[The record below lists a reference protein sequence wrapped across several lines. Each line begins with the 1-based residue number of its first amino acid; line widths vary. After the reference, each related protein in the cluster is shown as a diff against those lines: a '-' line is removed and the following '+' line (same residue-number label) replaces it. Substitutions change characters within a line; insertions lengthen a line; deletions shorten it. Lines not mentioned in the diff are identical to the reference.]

1 LVITSVHIIYDQKSY
16 REVSRSDLMKRKKGS
31 YLATTEG
38 AVLNQVRQT
47 KVVDDA
53 HARDDSLAK
62 TVGTSE
68 VLGEDGC
75 AKTVFSAVDP
85 LEQLFFSLPRD
96 NRHDRAEALIGNN
109 LHFVIDVDQDGRLVE
124 QTTLV
129 VIVSLATRSNFS
141 ALGNSVVDEALNLF
155 ELE

>member
-1 LVITSVHIIYDQKSY
+1 MVITSVHIIYDHKLRQVESGF
-16 REVSRSDLMKRKKGS
+16 EKRS

-47 KVVDDA
+47 KIVDDA
-53 HARDDSLAK
+53 HARDDCLAK
-62 TVGTSE
+62 SVGTSE

-75 AKTVFSAVDP
+75 AETVFSAVDP

-96 NRHDRAEALIGNN
+96 DRHDGAKALIGNN
-109 LHFVIDVDQDGRLVE
+109 LHFVIDIGQDGRLVE

-129 VIVSLATRSNFS
+129 VVVSLATRNNLS
-141 ALGNSVVDEALNLF
+141 ALGNGVVDDILNLF
-155 ELE
+155 EL